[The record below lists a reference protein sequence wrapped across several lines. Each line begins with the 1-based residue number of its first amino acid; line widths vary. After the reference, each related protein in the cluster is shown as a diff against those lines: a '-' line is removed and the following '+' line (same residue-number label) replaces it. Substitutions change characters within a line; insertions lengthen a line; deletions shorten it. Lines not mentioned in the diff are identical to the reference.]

1 MKKTMLFSNLYSY
14 LQIPSYDH
22 NGYRLTQNNYQNI
35 LVRVLFSTFFYRG
48 TNMTFEDW
56 IGKISGWVWGPPLL
70 VLLVGTG
77 IYLTLRIGFLQMR
90 LLPYSLKLA
99 FSKNQDKRS
108 EGDISHFQALMT
120 ALAATV
126 GTGNIAGVATAVFT
140 GGPGAVFWM
149 WVTAFFGMA
158 TKYAEAVL
166 AVKYRVEEAD
176 GEMSGGP
183 MYYLERGLGQKWLG
197 VLFALFGAI
206 AAFGIGNLVQSNSVA
221 SVVNSTFSV
230 PPWVTGLVLT
240 IFTALAILGGIK
252 SIGKVTALFVPVMAL
267 FYLIAGLAVMVMN
280 FDLVPAAISLIFTDA
295 FTGEAVAGGALGT
308 VIRMGVAR
316 GVFSNEAGLGSA
328 PIAAAAAKTDLPGR
342 QALVSMTQVFID
354 TLVICSITGITIVMG
369 GLYTGD
375 VTAAELTSATFEKF
389 LGSSGSVIVAIGL
402 LFFAS
407 STIIGWS
414 YYGEKCF
421 SYLFSKKVIIY
432 YRIAFVIA
440 VFIGAISQLQIVWGV
455 ADIMN
460 GLMAFPNLIGLLGL
474 SGIVV
479 VETKNILNAIKEE
492 KKEAKTLS
500 A

>member
-1 MKKTMLFSNLYSY
+1 
-14 LQIPSYDH
+14 
-22 NGYRLTQNNYQNI
+22 
-35 LVRVLFSTFFYRG
+35 
-48 TNMTFEDW
+48 MTFEEW

-70 VLLVGTG
+70 ILLVGTG
-77 IYLTLRIGFLQMR
+77 IYLTIRIGFLQIR

-99 FSKNQDKRS
+99 FSKKQDKRS
-108 EGDISHFQALMT
+108 DGDISHFQALMT

-126 GTGNIAGVATAVFT
+126 GTGNIAGVATAIFT

-149 WVTAFFGMA
+149 WITAFFGMA

-166 AVKYRVEEAD
+166 AVKYRVEDKD

-197 VLFALFGAI
+197 VLFALFGAV

-221 SVVNSTFSV
+221 SVVQSTFSV
-230 PPWVTGLVLT
+230 PAWVTGLVLT
-240 IFTALAILGGIK
+240 IFTALVLIGGIK
-252 SIGKVTALFVPVMAL
+252 SIGKVTALFVPVMAG
-267 FYLIAGLAVMVMN
+267 FYLIAGLVVMIMN
-280 FDLVPAAISLIFTDA
+280 FDLVPAAIGLIFTDA

-354 TLVICSITGITIVMG
+354 TIVICSITGITIVMG

-375 VTAAELTSATFEKF
+375 TTAADLTSATFDKF
-389 LGSSGSVIVAIGL
+389 LGQSGSVIVAIGL

-421 SYLFSKKVIIY
+421 SYLFSKNVILY
-432 YRIAFVIA
+432 YRIAFVAA
-440 VFIGAISQLQIVWGV
+440 VFVGAISQLEIVWGV
-455 ADIMN
+455 ADVMN

-474 SGIVV
+474 SGVVV
-479 VETKNILNAIKEE
+479 VETRKILNTIKEE
-492 KKEAKTLS
+492 KKEEKSLS